1 MELTDVQRR
10 FVVHWGEMGTRWGIN
25 RTVAQIHALLYLS
38 PQPLPAD
45 EITET
50 LGVARS
56 NVSNSLKE
64 LQGWGLVRVTG
75 RLGDRRDHFKTHE
88 DVWEMFEIILEERK
102 KREIDP
108 TMQILRELVRDSEAN
123 DADTEYTRQQLF
135 NMFDF
140 FDTMT
145 RWYGHVKRMP
155 TRMTQR
161 LARMGDKLKDL
172 VVGGS
177 NR

>member
-1 MELTDVQRR
+1 MQLTNVQQR
-10 FVVHWGEMGTRWGIN
+10 FIVHWGEMGTRWGIN

-38 PQPLPAD
+38 PKPLPAE
-45 EITET
+45 EIAET

-64 LQGWGLVRVTG
+64 LQGWGLVRPIGV
-75 RLGDRRDHFKTHE
+75 LGDRRDHFQTLD
-88 DVWEMFEIILEERK
+88 DVWEMFRIILDERK

-108 TMQILRELVRDSEAN
+108 TLEILRELVRDSEQSSV
-123 DADTEYTRQQLF
+123 DTEYTRNKLF

-140 FDTMT
+140 MDTMT
-145 RWYGHVKRMP
+145 RWYSHLRIMP

-161 LARMGDKLKDL
+161 LARMGDRLKDL
-172 VVGGS
+172 VTGK
-177 NR
+177 N